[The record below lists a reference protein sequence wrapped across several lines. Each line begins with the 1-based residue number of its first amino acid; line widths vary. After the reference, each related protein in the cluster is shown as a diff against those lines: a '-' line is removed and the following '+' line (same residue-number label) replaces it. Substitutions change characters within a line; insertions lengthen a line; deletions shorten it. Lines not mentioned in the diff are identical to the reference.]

1 MAQTIFQSLHD
12 TTEVSLPVQSSN
24 DSQTG
29 NASSSPLVRVAKY
42 TGARAIVLF
51 VMVTIAVYLTILV
64 ANMGGFVD
72 EIIKTN
78 IEMSLMGL
86 SQSGALR
93 DMSVEEKFQYI
104 EQARAAMIQA
114 EGLNEPFMMRCF
126 RWLGHGLTLNWG
138 ESERQRLIRG
148 VPTRDVKK
156 IILDGLPRTL
166 LIFGTANLF
175 LFFTTIFV
183 ALALTKKHGSW
194 LDKIVVALS
203 PMSSAPAWIYG
214 IILNL
219 VFLRL
224 LGTSLTGAAFH
235 AWPDEFKLVYLP
247 TVLKQ
252 MFLPFVAIFLS
263 GFFQSVYAWRAFFQL
278 YASEDHVEMAKA
290 KGLTPRVIERRY
302 ILRTAL
308 PSVITSFALLI
319 IVLWQEIIPL
329 ELFFNVAGIG
339 QLFWTALRQFDM
351 PVILGLV
358 VTFAY
363 LLAITVFLL
372 DVFYALVDPRV
383 RVGSENGVAKSAYR
397 KKKAGLIR
405 FWPARKPASIQKHAW
420 DPRPDLTPPI
430 FARAGNAISGLPAVL
445 GNSLNNLKGAL
456 REISDHPAAVL
467 GLSVIVALLATS
479 IATVIVIPYDKA
491 VTLWRG
497 DENVWYRNPLKA
509 PPEWINYFRRKK
521 LPETFVLDSHGGQGS
536 PYSPANEV
544 AMPSHG
550 GVVSKTV
557 TALSQGMTD
566 VTISF
571 SFDYPYDGFPQD
583 LVVRFDA
590 TYHEKK
596 PMLSLTWLTPDG
608 REIDLGTFSIVS
620 SQAYYVSQDSRLQR
634 LLKTPFPQQA
644 LLADPAVATPVSLK
658 GTYGLRIS
666 GLMFEENPDL
676 DAEFVVYGQ
685 VYGLAGTDHQRRD
698 LMVALLWGM
707 PVALAFG
714 LLAAVGTTISSVVI
728 AGAGVWF
735 GGGVDNLVQRITEV
749 NMILPFIPV
758 SIMIYTLYSKSFW
771 MILGVTVLLSI
782 FGKAIKNYRAIF
794 LQVKEAPYIEAAQAY
809 GAGNWRIVFRYL
821 IPRIGTILVPQLVIL
836 VPTYVFLEA
845 TLAYLQV
852 SDPLLPTWGKLII
865 DALQHG
871 TYSGDYHMLLEPA
884 GLLIMTGFA
893 FAMVGFSLERI
904 FEPRLRER

>member
-1 MAQTIFQSLHD
+1 MAQQVFQSQRD
-12 TTEVSLPVQSSN
+12 TSKLSVPLRSRIHPAAAGPT
-24 DSQTG
+24 
-29 NASSSPLVRVAKY
+29 SSPFIRVAKY
-42 TGARAIVLF
+42 TAIRAIVLLI
-51 VMVTIAVYLTILV
+51 MVAIAVYLTILV

-72 EIIKTN
+72 EIIRTN
-78 IEMSLMGL
+78 IDMSLMGL

-93 DMSVEEKFQYI
+93 DLTVEEKFQYI
-104 EQARAAMIQA
+104 EQAKAAMEQA
-114 EGLNEPFMMRCF
+114 EGLNEPFMLRCF

-138 ESERQRLIRG
+138 DSRRQHLIRG
-148 VPTRDVKK
+148 IPTTDVKN

-166 LIFGTANLF
+166 LIFGMANLL

-183 ALALTKKHGSW
+183 ALALTKKHGNW

-214 IILNL
+214 ILLNL
-219 VFLRL
+219 FFLKL

-247 TVLKQ
+247 RVLKQ
-252 MFLPFVAIFLS
+252 MFLPFTAIFLS

-290 KGLTPRVIERRY
+290 KGLASRVIERRY

-308 PSVITSFALLI
+308 PSVITSFALLL

-339 QLFWTALRQFDM
+339 QLFWTALRQFDI

-363 LLAITVFLL
+363 LLAVTVFLL
-372 DVFYALVDPRV
+372 DILYALVDPRV
-383 RVGSENGVAKSAYR
+383 RVGSGNGVAKSAYR
-397 KKKAGLIR
+397 KRKVGSIR
-405 FWPARKPASIQKHAW
+405 FWADPKPMGVQKHAW
-420 DPRPDLTPPI
+420 DPRPARTLSI
-430 FARAGNAISGLPAVL
+430 FTRAKTAFSGLLTVL
-445 GNSLNNLKGAL
+445 GNSLNNLQGAL
-456 REISDHPAAVL
+456 KEISDHPAAVL

-479 IATVIVIPYDKA
+479 ITTVIAIPYDEA

-509 PPEWINYFRRKK
+509 PPQWINYFRKKK
-521 LPETFVLDSHGGQGS
+521 LPETFVMDSNGGQGS
-536 PYSPANEV
+536 LDGSAIDV

-557 TALSQGMTD
+557 TTLSNGITD
-566 VTISF
+566 ITLAF

-583 LVVRFDA
+583 LVARFDA
-590 TYHEKK
+590 RYHDKK
-596 PMLSLTWLTPDG
+596 PLLSLTWLTPDG

-620 SQAYYVSQDSRLQR
+620 SQAYYVSQDDHLQR
-634 LLKTPFPQQA
+634 LLKTAFPQQA
-644 LLADPAVATPVSLK
+644 LFADPAAETPVSLK
-658 GTYGLRIS
+658 GTYELRVS
-666 GLMFEENPDL
+666 GVMFEENADL
-676 DAEFVVYGQ
+676 DAEIVVYGQ

-714 LLAAVGTTISSVVI
+714 LLAAVGTTISSIVI
-728 AGAGVWF
+728 AGSGVWF
-735 GGGVDNLVQRITEV
+735 GGGVDHLVQRITEV

-794 LQVKEAPYIEAAQAY
+794 LQVKEAPYIEAARAY
-809 GAGNWRIVFRYL
+809 GAGNWRIIFRYL

-852 SDPLLPTWGKLII
+852 SDPLLPTWGKLIV

-884 GLLIMTGFA
+884 GLLIVTGFA

-904 FEPRLRER
+904 FEPRLRKR